1 MTKPTTKAIAS
12 ETARKSKI
20 SGAAERSINR
30 KADAVI
36 ARMSK
41 PKSPR

>member
-1 MTKPTTKAIAS
+1 MTKSTIKVAAS

-20 SGAAERSINR
+20 SGAAESSINR